1 MSHLPEMELPPAEI
15 VVEPVTNHIPDNIDD
30 AVIDDPSEEELIED
44 EDEDEEPIV
53 ITTTKSKL
61 SNDDVFATPK
71 VKPVKMTREEG
82 VAERRK
88 VREAAK
94 LAAKEQ
100 KLQDKLNIKMEK
112 EKEKARIK
120 AERPKKQMSPEHLQ
134 KLQEARKVAAEKKKR
149 NKELASQG
157 IDIPDVLKTKSEKK
171 REVQLKQGNPVQ
183 SFTKEDL
190 AKAQFEAIENYE
202 KLRKVRKAKKKVD
215 QEEKQKLEA
224 SQNMIR
230 SALGQPTQ
238 QQDVWDVALAGMWT
252 N

>member
-1 MSHLPEMELPPAEI
+1 MSHLPEMEMPPAEI

-30 AVIDDPSEEELIED
+30 AVIDDPSEEDLIES
-44 EDEDEEPIV
+44 EDEEPVV

-82 VAERRK
+82 VIERRK

-202 KLRKVRKAKKKVD
+202 KIRKVRKAKKKVD
-215 QEEKQKLEA
+215 QEEKHKLEA
-224 SQNMIR
+224 SQQTIR
-230 SALGQPTQ
+230 KALGQPV

>member
-1 MSHLPEMELPPAEI
+1 MSHLPEMEMPPAEI

-30 AVIDDPSEEELIED
+30 AVIDDPSEEDLIES
-44 EDEDEEPIV
+44 EDEEPVV

-82 VAERRK
+82 VIERRK

-120 AERPKKQMSPEHLQ
+120 AERPKKQMSPEHLE
-134 KLQEARKVAAEKKKR
+134 KLQTARKLAAEKKKR

-202 KLRKVRKAKKKVD
+202 KIRKVRKAKKKVD
-215 QEEKQKLEA
+215 QEEKHKLEA
-224 SQNMIR
+224 SQQTIR
-230 SALGQPTQ
+230 KALGQPV

>member
-1 MSHLPEMELPPAEI
+1 MSHLPEMEMPPAPDPLP
-15 VVEPVTNHIPDNIDD
+15 EPVTNHIPDNIDD
-30 AVIDDPSEEELIED
+30 AVIDDPSEEELIES
-44 EDEDEEPIV
+44 EDEEPVV

-61 SNDDVFATPK
+61 SNDDVFASPK

-82 VAERRK
+82 VIERRK

-134 KLQEARKVAAEKKKR
+134 KLQTARKVAAEKKKR

-215 QEEKQKLEA
+215 QENQKSVILL
-224 SQNMIR
+224 NKGNRYMHF
-230 SALGQPTQ
+230 P
-238 QQDVWDVALAGMWT
+238 QDRV
-252 N
+252 

>member
-44 EDEDEEPIV
+44 EDEEPVV

-82 VAERRK
+82 VIERRK

-120 AERPKKQMSPEHLQ
+120 AERPKKQMSPEHLE
-134 KLQEARKVAAEKKKR
+134 KLQTARKLAAEKKKR

-202 KLRKVRKAKKKVD
+202 KIRKVRKAKKKVD
-215 QEEKQKLEA
+215 QEEKHKLEA
-224 SQNMIR
+224 SQQTIR
-230 SALGQPTQ
+230 KALGQPV